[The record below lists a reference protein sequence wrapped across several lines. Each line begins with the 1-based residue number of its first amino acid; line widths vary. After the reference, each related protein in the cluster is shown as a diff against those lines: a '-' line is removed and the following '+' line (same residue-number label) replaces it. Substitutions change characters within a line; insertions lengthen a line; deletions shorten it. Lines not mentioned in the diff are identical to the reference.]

1 MNNPERQIYKEA
13 NHAIAYSPVKDGW
26 CIYAPGNVVMGT
38 ELAGPYS
45 NRLLA
50 RAAIAAGLPPTTETT
65 A

>member
-1 MNNPERQIYKEA
+1 MNNPERPVYKEA
-13 NHAIAYSPVKDGW
+13 NYAIAYSTVKDGW
-26 CIYAPGNVVMGT
+26 CIYAPSNVVPGA

-50 RAAIAAGLPPTTETT
+50 RATIAAGLPPTTEPT